1 MEQIGFKNFRQFKN
15 FPNMQLGG
23 ITILVGS
30 NNSGKSTIEKA
41 MMLTLD
47 NLRSNQIKPA
57 SIFHKGNVFHFD
69 SSNIHDVHVS
79 TFGRAL
85 NHHADSKEITFS
97 VGLDDFDIT
106 LVLRGDDPESSEA
119 FIQEA
124 LIRDKELQFSYDI
137 NYAQSS
143 MTMDASQSSDENEE
157 NVSSVEK
164 HIADLQARIA
174 TSTSPLESANLN
186 EELKRAR
193 VLKETLQATST
204 DNDKVTIVLS
214 KFDDIANENILVNY
228 IRGFAEYAHLT
239 TTGDKREKAYKE
251 TEQSK
256 QFLLSKEK
264 QILDSVSRLNSAI
277 YNTPLVYIQ
286 AHAAFQKAVFS
297 TEDKNDYTAT
307 VLYRFIQHRINRE
320 SEAHKFVTD
329 WMQKFGLGVDFIIES
344 LQGTAFSVRIF
355 DKPSEYELYVKTHNK
370 MIGVDLADK
379 GMGSNQIM
387 LMLWNMATI
396 ISDYK
401 GYVNKPLIIIE
412 EPEQNLHP
420 QVQSN
425 LADLFDYIYN
435 KFGFRFVIETHSE
448 YLVRRTELL
457 VAQNIYMEE
466 EQKEKTYI
474 NPFRVYFLQG
484 NDEEPYYEMKY
495 SATGRFHGRQ
505 FGSGFYDAAGKT
517 ALDLSKIER
526 KLSRK

>member
-1 MEQIGFKNFRQFKN
+1 MEHIGFKNFRQFKN

-47 NLRSNQIKPA
+47 NLRSNKIT
-57 SIFHKGNVFHFD
+57 STTLFNGNVFHFD
-69 SSNIHDVHVS
+69 CSNIHDVHVN

-85 NHHADSKEITFS
+85 NHHVDSKEITFS

-106 LVLRGDDPESSEA
+106 LVLKGDDPESSDA
-119 FIQEA
+119 FIQDA
-124 LIRDKELQFSYDI
+124 FIRDKEFQVSYDI

-164 HIADLQARIA
+164 HIADLQARIT

-193 VLKETLQATST
+193 VLKETLKATSS
-204 DNDKVTIVLS
+204 DKDKVTIGLP
-214 KFDDIANENILVNY
+214 KFDNIANENILVNY
-228 IRGFAEYAHLT
+228 IRRFAEYAHFT
-239 TTGDKREKAYKE
+239 TTGDKRKKAYKE
-251 TEQSK
+251 TKQSK
-256 QFLLSKEK
+256 QFLLSREKE
-264 QILDSVSRLNSAI
+264 IIDSASRLNNAI

-329 WMQKFGLGVDFIIES
+329 WMNKFGLGVDFIIES

-355 DKPSEYELYVKTHNK
+355 DKPEEYDLYVKTHDK

-387 LMLWNMATI
+387 LMLWNMATV

-401 GYVNKPLIIIE
+401 ENTNKPLIIIE

-420 QVQSN
+420 QVQSL
-425 LADLFDYIYN
+425 LADLFTYLNDTY
-435 KFGFRFVIETHSE
+435 GFRFVIESHSE
-448 YLVRRTELL
+448 YLVRHVQVLAALQFKSGKED
-457 VAQNIYMEE
+457 VPYKVYYIKGAQGEE
-466 EQKEKTYI
+466 E
-474 NPFRVYFLQG
+474 P
-484 NDEEPYYEMKY
+484 
-495 SATGRFHGRQ
+495 
-505 FGSGFYDAAGKT
+505 FYDMCFQRNGKFVR
-517 ALDLSKIER
+517 AFGKGFFDVADDSAEELYDIEEE
-526 KLSRK
+526 

>member
-15 FPNMQLGG
+15 FSNMQLGG

-57 SIFHKGNVFHFD
+57 SMFHTGNVFHFD

-97 VGLDDFDIT
+97 VGLDDFDIM

-124 LIRDKELQFSYDI
+124 IIRDKELQFSYDI
-137 NYAQSS
+137 NYVQSC
-143 MTMDASQSSDENEE
+143 MTMDASQSSDKNEG

-164 HIADLQARIA
+164 RIADLQARILS
-174 TSTSPLESANLN
+174 STSPLESANLN

-204 DNDKVTIVLS
+204 DKDKVTIVLP
-214 KFDDIANENILVNY
+214 KFDDIANENILVY
-228 IRGFAEYAHLT
+228 CIRRFAEYAHLT

-264 QILDSVSRLNSAI
+264 QILDSASRLNSAI

-355 DKPSEYELYVKTHNK
+355 DKAGEYELYVKTHDK

-387 LMLWNMATI
+387 LMLWNMATV

-401 GYVNKPLIIIE
+401 GNSNKPLIIIE

-420 QVQSN
+420 QVQSL
-425 LADLFDYIYN
+425 LADLFTYLNDTY
-435 KFGFRFVIETHSE
+435 GFRFVIESHSE
-448 YLVRRTELL
+448 YLVRHVQVLAALQFKSGREN
-457 VAQNIYMEE
+457 VPY
-466 EQKEKTYI
+466 K
-474 NPFRVYFLQG
+474 VYYLKGVQCE
-484 NDEEPYYEMKY
+484 EEPYYDMGFQRNGKFVRAFGKGFFDVADE
-495 SATGRFHGRQ
+495 SAEEL
-505 FGSGFYDAAGKT
+505 YD
-517 ALDLSKIER
+517 IEE
-526 KLSRK
+526 K